1 MPDGVSLWGR
11 ILPHHRKTKSSLS
24 SNLMFAIKL
33 LHAKIPVWNY
43 RGSFLLQE
51 MHILRST
58 IFLGFLNCYLKNTG
72 SLEVVWFLKVALA
85 ACLLQYCNNSKKN
98 FNELKKNL
106 SQMYGIARSLVKRAD
121 LNIGYR
127 LIELEAG
134 SCTASLCYWKI
145 CKGIICDTWVMV
157 LLYKLCWGRKYL

>member
-1 MPDGVSLWGR
+1 
-11 ILPHHRKTKSSLS
+11 
-24 SNLMFAIKL
+24 MFAIKL
-33 LHAKIPVWNY
+33 LHAKMSVWNY
-43 RGSFLLQE
+43 PGSFLLQE

-58 IFLGFLNCYLKNTG
+58 VFLGFLNSYLKNTG
-72 SLEVVWFLKVALA
+72 SLEVVWFLKVAVA

-98 FNELKKNL
+98 FNELRKTFLRCMELLGL
-106 SQMYGIARSLVKRAD
+106 SFSVKRAD